1 MQDMRT
7 LTSREGPAVHGER
20 AATAELPVSA
30 GPTLH
35 FHETKLHGA
44 WLVGFTPARDHRGFF
59 MRTFCAREFADRGLD
74 ALFVQHSI
82 SHSSAKGTL
91 RGMHFQRAPH
101 GEVKIVTCL
110 RGAIWDVIIDL
121 RPGSATFMRREGF
134 SLSEENRYQLYIPE
148 GFAHGFQTLVPNS
161 EIGYLISA
169 FYVPEAADGVRY
181 DDPLFG
187 IPWPFAPAAMSER
200 DRSWPDFSVPAR

>member
-1 MQDMRT
+1 VKFTAAPIAGAFVVDI
-7 LTSREGPAVHGER
+7 ER
-20 AATAELPVSA
+20 MDD
-30 GPTLH
+30 G
-35 FHETKLHGA
+35 
-44 WLVGFTPARDHRGFF
+44 RGFF
-59 MRTFCAREFADRGLD
+59 ARTFCRDEFAARGLRSS
-74 ALFVQHSI
+74 FVQCNL
-82 SHSSAKGTL
+82 SSNPRKGTL

-121 RPGSATFMRREGF
+121 RPGSATFMRWEGF